1 MAMTQEQH
9 ALTLTRREA
18 LTVTGVTEVVSF
30 EDDAVMLRTAM
41 GDLLVQG
48 RQLQLKE
55 LSVAGGQVAVEGTVC
70 ALIYEEARPSG
81 GWLHRLFG

>member
-1 MAMTQEQH
+1 MTQEQH
-9 ALTLTRREA
+9 ALSLTRREA

>member
-1 MAMTQEQH
+1 MTQEQH

-55 LSVAGGQVAVEGTVC
+55 LSVAGGQVAGEGTVC

>member
-1 MAMTQEQH
+1 MTQEQH

-48 RQLQLKE
+48 RQLHLKE

>member
-1 MAMTQEQH
+1 MP
-9 ALTLTRREA
+9 LTRREA

-55 LSVAGGQVAVEGTVC
+55 LSVSGGQVAVECTVC
-70 ALIYEEARPSG
+70 ALIYADARPSG

>member
-1 MAMTQEQH
+1 MTQEQH

-55 LSVAGGQVAVEGTVC
+55 LSVAGGQVAVEGPVC

>member
-1 MAMTQEQH
+1 MTQEQH

-70 ALIYEEARPSG
+70 EFSSDCVSNET
-81 GWLHRLFG
+81 

>member
-70 ALIYEEARPSG
+70 ALIYEEARLS
-81 GWLHRLFG
+81 LIHI

>member
-1 MAMTQEQH
+1 MTQEQH

>member
-1 MAMTQEQH
+1 MTQEQH
-9 ALTLTRREA
+9 KLTLTQRSA

-30 EDDAVMLRTAM
+30 EDNAVMLRTAM

-48 RQLQLKE
+48 QQLQLKE
-55 LSVAGGQVAVEGTVC
+55 LSLEGGQVAVDGNVS
-70 ALIYEEARPSG
+70 ALIYEESRQGG

>member
-1 MAMTQEQH
+1 MTQEQH

-55 LSVAGGQVAVEGTVC
+55 LSVTGGQVAVEGTVC